1 MDSTILLIISALLI
15 GILVAGFF
23 LLIPKPEVNQPDTSL
38 AIKTMEDID
47 KTISTATGSGNS
59 QERVQ
64 PPQITQS
71 SQSSQSSSQ
80 PQQPQQSVQ
89 ISPVQPPAQLSNAYI
104 EVFGEGYGKTELEA
118 EETAKNNGLQKL
130 IEQLYVEVKSSA
142 VLKENLTT
150 MVQDGKVK
158 ERFESQYERTIQ
170 TRSEMELLGVSYRT
184 TERKKVGNQYYA
196 KVQVYIE
203 AEKAKQQLEAFL
215 AIRLGK
221 SLLDSKMICSA
232 KAIADKYEPLS
243 SANIFPPKT
252 AQELV
257 QIVNDIRRRYDRVQN
272 LTASINSAQVNDK
285 KSALEVA
292 NYLNELFSMVN
303 DLPPGSVDVDKLKP
317 FLNDVKISI
326 KGPQDVLLGEQVK
339 LEIIVEPTQVK
350 SLWIFGE
357 QVEAQDL
364 VTLSEGTAVLS
375 VLVKSNTSRVT
386 VSLAGVVN
394 ATWAPGSVRINPDI
408 LKTVYKTDDELK
420 ILAGGTA
427 KITSDQKLSH
437 ENALRDALVKT
448 IKKAASELLVGS
460 DRELLDVPL
469 DEYILTKV
477 IGAID
482 YEISATGEYA
492 GLYYVLVSSTIK
504 KYDFENNLK
513 EALRNAPVGFALVL
527 TEGDKLGYVEPAII
541 DGLLSSGIKLVSKD
555 FSRKILE
562 AQLKSNLPPNVLAR
576 VTALSA
582 ARYLIYVIVNSATTY
597 LPDYKV
603 YSVRT
608 LITTQ
613 IIDTITGNILDSVR
627 FEEVNTGATE
637 QAALSKTT
645 FGQKFK
651 EYVNTIASSLKFEN
665 AQPFA
670 VYKYTFVL
678 ERAIY
683 GSILLDYLNA
693 KYDKVRV
700 VEKTDTKLIVEI
712 ENVPM
717 SDMEKFLSAIDAVR
731 IKKISDF
738 NYQVTK

>member
-1 MDSTILLIISALLI
+1 MDSTTMLIISALLI
-15 GILVAGFF
+15 GILVGGFF
-23 LLIPKPEVNQPDTSL
+23 LLIPELEVNQPDTSS
-38 AIKTMEDID
+38 AVKTMEDIN
-47 KTISTATGSGNS
+47 KTISTATSPGTA
-59 QERVQ
+59 QEQVQ
-64 PPQITQS
+64 PPQATQP
-71 SQSSQSSSQ
+71 SQSSQSSSL
-80 PQQPQQSVQ
+80 PQQSQQSVQ
-89 ISPVQPPAQLSNAYI
+89 ISLLQPPAQLSSAYI
-104 EVFGEGYGKTELEA
+104 EAFGEGYGKTELEA
-118 EETAKNNGLQKL
+118 EETAKNNGFQKL

-142 VLKENLTT
+142 VLEEKFATII
-150 MVQDGKVK
+150 QDGKVK

-170 TRSEMELLGVSYRT
+170 TKSEMELLGVSYRT
-184 TERKKVGNQYYA
+184 TERKKVGDQYYV

-215 AIRLGK
+215 AIKLAK
-221 SLLDSKMICSA
+221 SLLDSKMIFSA
-232 KAIADKYEPLS
+232 KAIADKYEPLLL
-243 SANIFPPKT
+243 ANTFPSKT
-252 AQELV
+252 AEELI
-257 QIVNDIRRRYDRVQN
+257 QIVNDIKKRYDRIQN
-272 LTASINSAQVNDK
+272 LIASINSARVTDK

-303 DLPPGSVDVDKLKP
+303 DLPPGSVDVDKLRP

-339 LEIIVEPTQVK
+339 LEIFVEPSQVK
-350 SLWIFGE
+350 SLWVFGE
-357 QVEAQDL
+357 QVETQDL
-364 VTLSEGTAVLS
+364 LTLSEGTAVLS
-375 VLVKSNTSRVT
+375 VIVKSNTSRVT

-394 ATWAPGSVRINPDI
+394 ATWTPGSVRVNPEI
-408 LKTVYKTDDELK
+408 LKTVYKTDAELK

-427 KITSDQKLSH
+427 KIISDQKLMR
-437 ENALRDALVKT
+437 ENALKDALVKT
-448 IKKAASELLVGS
+448 IKKAASDLLIGS
-460 DRELLDVPL
+460 ERELLDIPL

-492 GLYYVLVSSTIK
+492 GLYYVLVSSKIK
-504 KYDFENNLK
+504 KYDFENYIK
-513 EALRNAPVGFALVL
+513 EALKNAPVGFALVL

-555 FSRKILE
+555 FSRKILDVQ
-562 AQLKSNLPPNVLAR
+562 AKSNLPPNVLAK

-608 LITTQ
+608 LITTH
-613 IIDTITGNILDSVR
+613 IIDTITGNILDTVR

-645 FGQKFK
+645 SGQKFK
-651 EYVNTIASSLKFEN
+651 EYVNAIANSLRFEN
-665 AQPFA
+665 TQVFA

-700 VEKTDTKLIVEI
+700 VEKTDTKLIVEV

-717 SDMEKFLSAIDAVR
+717 ADMEKFLSTVDALK

>member
-1 MDSTILLIISALLI
+1 MDSTTMLIISALLI
-15 GILVAGFF
+15 GILVGGFF
-23 LLIPKPEVNQPDTSL
+23 LLIPELEVNQPDTSS
-38 AIKTMEDID
+38 AVKTMEDIN
-47 KTISTATGSGNS
+47 KTISTATSPGTA
-59 QERVQ
+59 QEQVQ
-64 PPQITQS
+64 PPQATQP

-80 PQQPQQSVQ
+80 PQQSQQSVQ
-89 ISPVQPPAQLSNAYI
+89 ISLLQPPAQLSSAYI
-104 EVFGEGYGKTELEA
+104 EAFGEGYGKTELEA
-118 EETAKNNGLQKL
+118 EEIAKNYGLQKL

-142 VLKENLTT
+142 VLEEKLATII
-150 MVQDGKVK
+150 QDGKVK

-170 TRSEMELLGVSYRT
+170 TKSEMELLGVSYRT
-184 TERKKVGNQYYA
+184 TERKKVGDQYYV

-215 AIRLGK
+215 AIKLAK
-221 SLLDSKMICSA
+221 SLLDSKMIFSA
-232 KAIADKYEPLS
+232 KAIADKYEPLL

-272 LTASINSAQVNDK
+272 LIASINSARVTDK

-303 DLPPGSVDVDKLKP
+303 DLPPGSVDVDKLRP

-339 LEIIVEPTQVK
+339 LEIFVEPSQVK
-350 SLWIFGE
+350 SLWVFGE
-357 QVEAQDL
+357 QVETQDL
-364 VTLSEGTAVLS
+364 LTLSEGTAVLS
-375 VLVKSNTSRVT
+375 VIVKSNTSRVT

-394 ATWAPGSVRINPDI
+394 ATWTPGSVRVNPEI
-408 LKTVYKTDDELK
+408 LKTVYKTDAELK

-427 KITSDQKLSH
+427 KIISDQKLMR
-437 ENALRDALVKT
+437 ENALKDALVKT
-448 IKKAASELLVGS
+448 IKKAASDLLIGS
-460 DRELLDVPL
+460 ERELLDIPL

-492 GLYYVLVSSTIK
+492 GLYYVLVSSKIK
-504 KYDFENNLK
+504 KYDFENYIK
-513 EALRNAPVGFALVL
+513 EALKNAPVGFALVL

-555 FSRKILE
+555 FSRKILDVQ
-562 AQLKSNLPPNVLAR
+562 AKSNLPPNVLAK

-608 LITTQ
+608 LITTH
-613 IIDTITGNILDSVR
+613 IIDTITGNILDTVR

-645 FGQKFK
+645 SGQKFK
-651 EYVNTIASSLKFEN
+651 EYVNAIANSLRFEN
-665 AQPFA
+665 TQVFA

-700 VEKTDTKLIVEI
+700 VEKTDTKLIVEV

-717 SDMEKFLSAIDAVR
+717 ADMEKFLSTVDALK

>member
-1 MDSTILLIISALLI
+1 MDSTTMLIISALLI
-15 GILVAGFF
+15 GILVGGFF
-23 LLIPKPEVNQPDTSL
+23 LLIPELEVNQPDTSS
-38 AIKTMEDID
+38 AVKTMEDIN
-47 KTISTATGSGNS
+47 KTISTATSPGTA
-59 QERVQ
+59 QEQVQ
-64 PPQITQS
+64 PPQATQP

-80 PQQPQQSVQ
+80 PQQSQQSVQ
-89 ISPVQPPAQLSNAYI
+89 ISLLQPPAQLSSAYI
-104 EVFGEGYGKTELEA
+104 EAFGEGYGKTELEA
-118 EETAKNNGLQKL
+118 EEIAKNYGLQKL

-142 VLKENLTT
+142 VLEEKLATII
-150 MVQDGKVK
+150 QDGKVK

-170 TRSEMELLGVSYRT
+170 TKSEMELLGVSYRT
-184 TERKKVGNQYYA
+184 TERKKVGDQYYV

-215 AIRLGK
+215 AIKLAK
-221 SLLDSKMICSA
+221 SLLDSKMIFSA
-232 KAIADKYEPLS
+232 KAIADKYEPLLL
-243 SANIFPPKT
+243 ANTFPSKT
-252 AQELV
+252 AEELI
-257 QIVNDIRRRYDRVQN
+257 QIVNDIKKRYDRIQN
-272 LTASINSAQVNDK
+272 LIASINSARVTDK

-303 DLPPGSVDVDKLKP
+303 DLPPGSVDVDKLRP

-339 LEIIVEPTQVK
+339 LEIIVEPTQAK
-350 SLWIFGE
+350 SVWIFGE

-420 ILAGGTA
+420 ILASGTA
-427 KITSDQKLSH
+427 KITSDQKLRH

-541 DGLLSSGIKLVSKD
+541 NGLLSSGIKLVSKD

-562 AQLKSNLPPNVLAR
+562 AQLKSNLPPNLLAR

-613 IIDTITGNILDSVR
+613 IIDTITGNMLDSVR

-645 FGQKFK
+645 SGQKFK
-651 EYVNTIASSLKFEN
+651 EYVNAIASSLKFEN

-700 VEKTDTKLIVEI
+700 VEKTDTKLIVEV

-717 SDMEKFLSAIDAVR
+717 ADMEKFLSTVDALK

>member
-1 MDSTILLIISALLI
+1 MDSTTLLIISALLI

-23 LLIPKPEVNQPDTSL
+23 LLIPKPEVNQPDTSS
-38 AIKTMEDID
+38 AIKTMEDIN
-47 KTISTATGSGNS
+47 KTISTATSPGTA
-59 QERVQ
+59 QEQVQ
-64 PPQITQS
+64 PPQATQP
-71 SQSSQSSSQ
+71 SQSSQPSSQ
-80 PQQPQQSVQ
+80 PQQSQASVQ

-118 EETAKNNGLQKL
+118 EEMAKNNGLQKL

-142 VLKENLTT
+142 VLKEKLTT
-150 MVQDGKVK
+150 MIQDGKVK
-158 ERFESQYERTIQ
+158 EKFETQYEKTIQ
-170 TRSEMELLGVSYRT
+170 TKSEMELLGVSYRT

-221 SLLDSKMICSA
+221 SLLDSKMIFSA
-232 KAIADKYEPLS
+232 KAIADKYEPLL
-243 SANIFPPKT
+243 SANTFPPKT
-252 AQELV
+252 AEELI

-272 LTASINSAQVNDK
+272 LTASINSARVTDK

-303 DLPPGSVDVDKLKP
+303 DLPPGSVDVDKLTP

-339 LEIIVEPTQVK
+339 LEIFVEPTQVK
-350 SLWIFGE
+350 SLWVFGE

-364 VTLSEGTAVLS
+364 VTLSDGNAVLS
-375 VLVKSNTSRVT
+375 VLVKSSTSKVT
-386 VSLAGVVN
+386 VSLAGMVN
-394 ATWAPGSVRINPDI
+394 ATWAPGSVRVNPDI
-408 LKTVYKTDDELK
+408 LKTVYKTDAELK

-427 KITSDQKLSH
+427 KIISDQKLMR
-437 ENALRDALVKT
+437 ENALKDALVKT
-448 IKKAASELLVGS
+448 MKKAASELLIGS
-460 DRELLDVPL
+460 ERELLDVPL

-492 GLYYVLVSSTIK
+492 GLYYVLVSSKIK
-504 KYDFENNLK
+504 KYDFENYIK
-513 EALRNAPVGFALVL
+513 EALKNAPVGFALVL
-527 TEGDKLGYVEPAII
+527 TEGDKLGYIEPAII

-562 AQLKSNLPPNVLAR
+562 AQVKSNLPPTVLAK

-582 ARYLIYVIVNSATTY
+582 ARYLIYVIVNSAATY

-613 IIDTITGNILDSVR
+613 IIDTITGNILDTLR

-645 FGQKFK
+645 SGQKFK
-651 EYVNTIASSLKFEN
+651 EYVDAVASSLRFEN
-665 AQPFA
+665 AQPIA

-678 ERAIY
+678 ERVIY

-693 KYDKVRV
+693 NYDKVRV

-717 SDMEKFLSAIDAVR
+717 ADMEKFLSTVDALK

>member
-1 MDSTILLIISALLI
+1 MLIISALLI
-15 GILVAGFF
+15 GILVGGFF
-23 LLIPKPEVNQPDTSL
+23 LLTPKPEVNQPDTSSVV
-38 AIKTMEDID
+38 KTMEDIN
-47 KTISTATGSGNS
+47 KTISTATSPGTA
-59 QERVQ
+59 QEQVQ
-64 PPQITQS
+64 PPQATQP
-71 SQSSQSSSQ
+71 SQSSQSPSQ
-80 PQQPQQSVQ
+80 PQQSQQSVQ
-89 ISPVQPPAQLSNAYI
+89 MSPLQPPAQLSSAYI
-104 EVFGEGYGKTELEA
+104 EAFGEGYGKTELEA
-118 EETAKNNGLQKL
+118 EEMAKDYGLQKL

-142 VLKENLTT
+142 VLEEKLATII
-150 MVQDGKVK
+150 QDGKVK
-158 ERFESQYERTIQ
+158 ERFESQYEKTIQ
-170 TRSEMELLGVSYRT
+170 TKSEMELLGVSYRT
-184 TERKKVGNQYYA
+184 TERKKVGDQYYV

-215 AIRLGK
+215 AIKLGK
-221 SLLDSKMICSA
+221 SLLDSKMIFSA
-232 KAIADKYEPLS
+232 KAIADKYEPFL
-243 SANIFPPKT
+243 SANTFPPKT
-252 AQELV
+252 AGELV
-257 QIVNDIRRRYDRVQN
+257 QIVNDIKKRYDRVQN
-272 LTASINSAQVNDK
+272 LIASINSAQVTDK

-303 DLPPGSVDVDKLKP
+303 DLPPGSVDVDKLRP

-339 LEIIVEPTQVK
+339 LEIFVEPTQVK
-350 SLWIFGE
+350 SLWVFGE
-357 QVEAQDL
+357 QVETQDL
-364 VTLSEGTAVLS
+364 LTLSEGTAVLS
-375 VLVKSNTSRVT
+375 VVVKSNTSRVT

-394 ATWAPGSVRINPDI
+394 ATWTPGSVRVNPEI
-408 LKTVYKTDDELK
+408 LKTVYRTDDEMK

-427 KITSDQKLSH
+427 KITSDQKLMR
-437 ENALRDALVKT
+437 ENALKDALVKT
-448 IKKAASELLVGS
+448 IKKAASELLIGS
-460 DRELLDVPL
+460 ERELLDIPL

-492 GLYYVLVSSTIK
+492 GLYYVLVSSKIK
-504 KYDFENNLK
+504 KHDFENYIK
-513 EALRNAPVGFALVL
+513 EALKNAPVGFALVL
-527 TEGDKLGYVEPAII
+527 TEGDKLGYFEPAII

-562 AQLKSNLPPNVLAR
+562 TQAKSNLPPNVLAK

-613 IIDTITGNILDSVR
+613 IIDTITGNILDTVR

-645 FGQKFK
+645 SGQKFK
-651 EYVNTIASSLKFEN
+651 EYVYAIANSLRFEN
-665 AQPFA
+665 TQVFA
-670 VYKYTFVL
+670 AYKYTFVL
-678 ERAIY
+678 ERTIY

-700 VEKTDTKLIVEI
+700 VEKTDTKLIVEV

-717 SDMEKFLSAIDAVR
+717 ADMEKFLSTVDALK